1 MNDSAYVPRRRPLTW
16 PKLNAEDRPPPADLA
31 EQRRAA
37 DPHRNRRAKPRT
49 IKPTEGTK

>member
-1 MNDSAYVPRRRPLTW
+1 MTTPYTPRRRELQFPRLD
-16 PKLNAEDRPPPADLA
+16 PRDRPDAADLA